1 MLRRTFCNRRVL
13 IFVDNDAA
21 RFCLIKGLSRSST
34 MSSLI
39 EAFDSLDGNDN
50 DPMLYWIERVA
61 SFSNI
66 ADGPSKILAQVSF
79 VVGRLFCFEP
89 GPGLQQALFLT
100 VAL

>member
-1 MLRRTFCNRRVL
+1 M
-13 IFVDNDAA
+13 DNDAA

-79 VVGRLFCFEP
+79 VVGRLFALNRARGSNRLCF
-89 GPGLQQALFLT
+89 
-100 VAL
+100 